1 MVVSISVFRQI
12 LYSVPGCM
20 YGLHDFVSCM
30 LEAGADPSL
39 TSEDC
44 GSAPV
49 LQAAYH
55 GHNKVL
61 KVLIEHKQVSL
72 RWFIKYTLN

>member
-1 MVVSISVFRQI
+1 
-12 LYSVPGCM
+12 M

-30 LEAGADPSL
+30 LEAGANPSL

-49 LQAAYH
+49 LQAAYY
-55 GHNKVL
+55 GHHKVL
-61 KVLIEHKQVSL
+61 KVLIEHKLVFIELLTLWLQLLPKIIQV
-72 RWFIKYTLN
+72 

>member
-1 MVVSISVFRQI
+1 
-12 LYSVPGCM
+12 M

-30 LEAGADPSL
+30 LEAGANPSL

-49 LQAAYH
+49 LQAAYY
-55 GHNKVL
+55 GHHKVL
-61 KVLIEHKQVSL
+61 KVLIEHKLVLADSL
-72 RWFIKYTLN
+72 NYLLTLWLQLLPKIL